1 MKIRSS
7 NRSESFRRKP
17 GENLVALCTS
27 FSAASK
33 IRGTTLYMSS
43 TKTRLRLILTAPRR
57 TLSNMRPTA
66 SIALSRSV
74 RPNSFIQFECRMQQ
88 QTKNSSPKLGRGG
101 FANREARARAKRKR
115 DSAQPQEIG
124 RSLKRSERRRGGSKG
139 EPPRLRFARRPPNLG
154 GEF

>member
-7 NRSESFRRKP
+7 NRLESFRRKP

-88 QTKNSSPKLGRGG
+88 QTKNSPPKLGGVASRT
-101 FANREARARAKRKR
+101 AKREPAR
-115 DSAQPQEIG
+115 SVSAIA
-124 RSLKRSERRRGGSKG
+124 RSLKKYGEASKEVSEGGVVQKG
-139 EPPRLRFARRPPNLG
+139 NHP
-154 GEF
+154 